1 MHAHSKAN
9 GLAPFAPAD
18 VVAAGLCIGC
28 GSCVAAARALHGH
41 ANDEN
46 DSDNNNKNN
55 DEDSEDGD
63 GNDVRMVLDGRGELK
78 PAGPVRWLSQGQ
90 PGFSRTCPFS
100 AEAADET
107 SLATALFA
115 DARHG
120 DARVGRFEAAYV
132 GHAAQG
138 GFRERGSSGGMVS
151 WTAAELLRTGLVDAV
166 AHVAPGGGGRL
177 FGYRISRS
185 ADELAGGAKSR
196 YYPVE
201 LSHVLGEIRRVPGR
215 YAVVG
220 VPCFIKAVQLLRR
233 EDALMRERIA
243 FTLGLFCGHMKSAR
257 LVDSFAYQMNVAL
270 ADVRSFDFRLKDA
283 RRPASWYT
291 AHFELRD
298 GRTVQRDW
306 FHLAEGDWGSGFFQN
321 AACNFCDDVVAETAD
336 IAFGD
341 AWVEPYASDGRG
353 TNVVIARSPQL
364 ARMLADGI
372 ESGRLALAPVDADFV
387 AQTQA
392 AGLRQRRE
400 GLAYRLSRRAPAQRP
415 RKRVAPSAGLPLRRK
430 LIYRTRGAISAWS
443 VRLFALARATGAM
456 RLYVLWAHG
465 MRRLYAALAYS
476 SGRLGAWLARRAP
489 DTNG

>member
-1 MHAHSKAN
+1 MQGSHPSTAS
-9 GLAPFAPAD
+9 LVSFAPSD
-18 VVAAGLCIGC
+18 VVGAGLCIGC
-28 GSCVAAARALHGH
+28 GNCVAAAHALHC
-41 ANDEN
+41 
-46 DSDNNNKNN
+46 DN
-55 DEDSEDGD
+55 GAQ
-63 GNDVRMVLDGRGELK
+63 MVMDNRGELK
-78 PAGPVRWLSQGQ
+78 PAGAARWLAQGS
-90 PGFSRTCPFS
+90 PGFSRTCPFG
-100 AEAADET
+100 AEASDET
-107 SLATALFA
+107 SLALALFG
-115 DARHG
+115 DVRHG
-120 DARVGRFEAAYV
+120 DERVGRFEAAYV
-132 GHAAQG
+132 GHAADG

-151 WTAAELLRTGLVDAV
+151 WTAAELLRAGLVDAV

-196 YYPVE
+196 YFPVE
-201 LSHVLGEIRRVPGR
+201 LSQVLREIRRVPGR

-291 AHFELRD
+291 ARFELRD
-298 GRTVQRDW
+298 GRAVQRDW

-336 IAFGD
+336 ISFGD

-353 TNVVIARSPQL
+353 TNVVIARSPRL
-364 ARMLADGI
+364 AHLLAAGLAA
-372 ESGRLALAPVDADFV
+372 GRLMLAPVDANFV

-400 GLAYRLSRRAPAQRP
+400 GLAYRLAKRPAAQRP

-443 VRLFALARATGAM
+443 ARLFPLARAARAL
-456 RLYVLWAHG
+456 RLYVLWARC
-465 MRRLYAALAYS
+465 MRALYGALAYS
-476 SGRLGAWLARRAP
+476 SGWLGAWLARRVP
-489 DTNG
+489 DTKT